1 MSDQYADQD
10 RDTEFQDEDGEVP
23 EMFRGKEDH
32 EPQFL
37 MHLESVAMDMESV
50 PEDVV
55 EKAPIWLVTFG
66 DVTALMLAFFVMLF
80 SMSHLQSEE
89 WDAIISILA
98 TREQPVSEGDPRP
111 VGERTVSRI
120 DLVAALP
127 VGYLERI
134 LREKLAAEPELS
146 NIRITG
152 LDEQIVLSLF
162 TDDIFGG
169 DATTLSPRGERVI
182 SRLSVVFRQF
192 GNSMLIRGH
201 TDPDPPPRS
210 LGFDD
215 NWDLSLARALTV
227 ARALNEAGY
236 GGNFT
241 VLGLGDSAYRHLD
254 RNYSEPRRYQLA
266 RRVDIVILPEAS
278 GQ

>member
-1 MSDQYADQD
+1 MSDQYGD
-10 RDTEFQDEDGEVP
+10 RAGNSNENGDDEIP
-23 EMFRGKEDH
+23 EMFRGKEEHDS
-32 EPQFL
+32 EAL
-37 MHLESVAMDMESV
+37 MHLESVALDIADI

-55 EKAPIWLVTFG
+55 EKAPIWLITFG

-89 WDAIISILA
+89 WDAIISIMA
-98 TREQPVSEGDPRP
+98 TREEPVTEGDPRP
-111 VGERTVSRI
+111 VGERTISRI

-134 LREKLAAEPELS
+134 LREKLAAEPDLAD
-146 NIRITG
+146 IPITG

-162 TDDIFGG
+162 TDELFGG
-169 DATTLSPRGERVI
+169 DATTLSARGERVI

-192 GNSMLIRGH
+192 GNTMLIRGH
-201 TDPDPPPRS
+201 TDPDPPPRD
-210 LGFDD
+210 LGFES

-227 ARALNEAGY
+227 ARGLSEAGY
-236 GGNFT
+236 IGDFT
-241 VLGLGDSAYRHLD
+241 VLGLGDSAYRHID
-254 RNYSEPRRYQLA
+254 REIPEPRRYQMA